1 MTTPCVQLTHG
12 VLAACAAIVAVHGPE
27 QSRERLSGA
36 LLAALDALPDPEPEQ
51 VPESP
56 PESASDRRTA
66 PKETQA

>member
-36 LLAALDALPDPEPEQ
+36 LLAALDALPVPKTDPNT
-51 VPESP
+51 
-56 PESASDRRTA
+56 RTD
-66 PKETQA
+66 P